1 MANTNNKT
9 AAEAVKAVAQPA
21 AEGIQGPNG
30 QNSADEVG
38 ALKSRVDEL
47 SLALVNANRDKAG
60 LQEQLDAARG
70 ENGELAGQLNDL
82 QSELSESQEL
92 IDDLQDRLSRAATIQ
107 AQSDSVIVSD
117 GTDHYKVLAPK
128 FKHRK
133 VEYTAEQLRDDEAL
147 VQELV
152 AAGVGFLHK
161 IETEK

>member
-1 MANTNNKT
+1 MAEATKEQLLEQIAQYKKDLAARDQDVQGLRDAVT
-9 AAEAVKAVAQPA
+9 AA
-21 AEGIQGPNG
+21 
-30 QNSADEVG
+30 NSA
-38 ALKSRVDEL
+38 
-47 SLALVNANRDKAG
+47 KAE
-60 LQEQLDAARG
+60 LQEQLDASRG
-70 ENGELAGQLNDL
+70 ENGELAGQLNDV
-82 QSELSESQEL
+82 QGELSESQEL
-92 IDDLQDRLSRAATIQ
+92 IGELQDRLAKAATIQ

-147 VQELV
+147 VKELV